1 MSQTD
6 DCATPGCTRAPLWQT
21 ITEGNILGHAAPR
34 RCRVCCA
41 AIDEA
46 ITTYRDSRPPVDNGH
61 ADPASADG
69 VRSSSDTDA
78 H

>member
-1 MSQTD
+1 MGQT
-6 DCATPGCTRAPLWQT
+6 DCATLGCTHAPLWQT

-46 ITTYRDSRPPVDNGH
+46 ITTYRDSMPTLGNEHGDSIGI
-61 ADPASADG
+61 DG
-69 VRSSSDTDA
+69 AGPRGDA
-78 H
+78 EAC